1 MPEPRSTDLQ
11 EVELIQHV
19 FYGNLNNL
27 PNLASKIVRIF
38 TSSTFTDTSMERNS
52 LMQHTYPKLK
62 EYCREKHGLEFQVVD
77 MRWGVRD
84 EATDDHKT
92 TELCM
97 QEIDNCQRVSVGP
110 NFVVFLGQ
118 KYGYRPLPTNIE
130 EAEFRMILSVSSPTD
145 ARLLN
150 QWYKLDSNN
159 IPSLFCLQPVSSIF
173 TNFTN
178 KAHPRLMEED
188 QSQWWETMV
197 KLNRAVR
204 IAALE
209 LLNQGKF
216 TIQDNHRY
224 NWSVTEQEVVRG
236 ILNAKDRVDHTLAF
250 FRHIE
255 NINVNYLRHSMK
267 FIDIVSKQID
277 EEAQR
282 MLSDLRD
289 IRVPAALPESSI
301 IRYKV
306 QWSDEEGL
314 NRTVHAEYLQN
325 FIDTFY
331 TRIVEL
337 IDRGV
342 GQQKSLAVNR
352 VYTEIL
358 QQLHV
363 VNYFSQDFQ
372 GRTDILER
380 VRHYVHGSSKQPLV
394 LWGEGGCGKSSML
407 AKIVSESKSWFASKN
422 CSLIRLVRF
431 LGTTPDSSSIGPLLR
446 SVCQQISILYEIP
459 ENSIPVELSQL
470 TNYFKRLLEKA
481 TADKP
486 LCIFFDSLDQLSSA
500 DGAHSMCW
508 LPPTLPNHV
517 KLIVSTLPGIYNIL
531 NTLRNIIDSRENFV
545 QIKPLGEDL
554 ATTVLKAWLDRHHRT
569 ISNAQWEL
577 VHQRLVECNIPL
589 YIKLVFDEIKL
600 WKSYTKP
607 QEKDLA
613 KTVST
618 SINKLLG
625 RIENQHGHI
634 LVEHA
639 LSYITASK
647 SGLSEAELEDL
658 ISLDETVLNDVYQY
672 HLPPIRR
679 IPPLL
684 WTRIRNDLPNYLVER
699 EADGVSVVSWYH
711 RQFAEVSHE
720 RYLSNPDER
729 RIYHS
734 NMADYYLGI
743 WAGRPKPFQFSDHQK
758 RMFNLT
764 STDGEADR
772 KVPAQPLIFTINNVT
787 VTVTT
792 TSPTVR
798 YNLRKLSEL
807 PFQLIHAQREDD
819 LYNYVLFNYDFIHA
833 KLSCMPLNLC
843 IFDYESALE
852 FVYDK
857 EVKLMSDALRLS
869 SSVLASDP
877 NNLACQIIG
886 RLLPFYITCHKIAS
900 FIDQCESIG
909 LQVMGLVPA
918 FNTLASPGGP
928 LVYSLEAHQFA
939 VYGLEVVSSGQS
951 LLTVS
956 NKFIV
961 FDLSGGDIVRII
973 DPKIEGIMTYL
984 SLAPDQRYC
993 VTTTIS
999 NQYII
1004 CNLLTGDFILRD
1016 YQPLTNNQQQT
1027 GGHTTKTN
1035 NKTTS
1040 GQPTDSLLGAHVS
1053 NTHFVLWTAKMYQV
1067 YTNKGEL
1074 LTSQAT
1080 RYQIIQIEVLDG
1092 PQVEIVCRTEDVKDD
1107 QDVIRDRLVID
1118 YLFVS
1123 NNNDQTDI
1131 NNNNNSSRC
1140 LIGGRKNIHSALVL
1154 TRDKRRMYTCC
1165 EINDNNVEMY
1175 VNKPHPV
1182 HYATQRIWAFDQQ
1195 LYENK
1200 DRIFSL
1206 ILSDDEN
1213 YLMAVIFKGFKIFSF
1228 RSYLWK
1234 TCLLPGSVRNI
1245 MSGAKRLTYTA
1256 AFSQDNRYCIAC
1268 VKSSVYV
1275 FEIEWGDLVASF
1287 DSHFGRI
1294 LVIKCLST
1302 GSGGNNYVITAG
1314 IDKTTKVWNLQNA
1327 KEKSISIAQLDKS
1340 IEMIHIS
1347 TETQLIMAQS
1357 RTQLCLFDIQ
1367 SGLMIGELSANP
1379 HGSIYQCTVLCT
1391 NGLFAASA
1399 ESGNFVIY
1407 DIEERKPSSITPLKN
1422 VFQLLLHSAETMILA
1437 LTTETV
1443 ATQVSGTSN
1452 NGPVNISPNG
1462 QTIRAISYGIPDGDV
1477 IYEILSNMKRLN
1489 QPKKVACTADDTYFV
1504 FIEEKKNNE
1513 ILALYDPMTG
1523 EYVHN
1528 VKLNYPGYKDITL
1541 MVTIP
1546 KQPYL
1551 IGLIDS
1557 EKGIVMNVRDKKV
1570 HLTLPKWGGQLSS
1583 DGKYGLYAPTRGG
1596 LEIFEFRTGKVVRT
1610 LIGKVAEGVFEVL
1623 TFFTPTNNHVIYYHK
1638 GKRTIRVFRTQDGQ
1652 QIADMKCPTKVR
1664 QAIATHDGRALV
1676 VGYEDGAI
1684 QVFLIVDH
1692 FDESTVNYLK
1702 HWRKRQF
1709 PGKIEHIRK
1718 ETTEKQSELITT

>member
-1 MPEPRSTDLQ
+1 MPEPTSTEAQ
-11 EVELIQHV
+11 EAELLRHV
-19 FYGNLNNL
+19 FYGNLHDL
-27 PNLASKIVRIF
+27 PSLASKIVRIF

-118 KYGYRPLPTNIE
+118 KYGYRPLPTKIE
-130 EAEFRMILSVSSPTD
+130 DAEFRNVLSVSSPDD
-145 ARLLN
+145 ARLLSL
-150 QWYKLDSNN
+150 WYKLDSNN

-188 QSQWWETMV
+188 QSQWWETMG

-204 IAALE
+204 SAALE
-209 LLNQGKF
+209 LFNQGIF
-216 TIQDNHRY
+216 SAFDNHRY

-236 ILNAKDRVDHTLAF
+236 ILNAKDRVDHTLGF

-255 NINVNYLRHSMK
+255 NINIGLLRHAMK
-267 FIDIVSKQID
+267 FIDIAAKQVD

-289 IRVPAALPESSI
+289 VRVPAALPESSI
-301 IRYKV
+301 IRYTV
-306 QWSDEEGL
+306 EWTDEDGL
-314 NRTVHAEYLQN
+314 NKNFHAEYLQN
-325 FIDTFY
+325 FIETFY
-331 TRIVEL
+331 TRLVEL

-342 GQQKSLAVNR
+342 SQQKSLSSNR
-352 VYTEIL
+352 LGTEIL

-363 VNYFSQDFQ
+363 VNNFSQDFQ
-372 GRTDILER
+372 GRTDVLER
-380 VRHYVHGSSKQPLV
+380 IRHYIQGSSRQPLV
-394 LWGEGGCGKSSML
+394 LWGDGGCGKSSML
-407 AKIVSESKSWFASKN
+407 AKTVSESNSWFSSQH
-422 CSLIRLVRF
+422 CTPIRLVRF
-431 LGTTPDSSSIGPLLR
+431 LGTTPDSSSVGPLLR
-446 SVCQQISILYEIP
+446 SVCQQINYLYDVSDNTIP
-459 ENSIPVELSQL
+459 TELSQL

-486 LCIFFDSLDQLSSA
+486 LNIFFDSLDQLSSA
-500 DGAHSMCW
+500 DGAHSMSW
-508 LPPTLPNHV
+508 LPPILPNHI
-517 KLIVSTLPGIYNIL
+517 KLVVSTLPGIHNIL
-531 NTLRNIIDSRENFV
+531 NTLRNLIDSHENFV
-545 QIKPLGEDL
+545 QIKPLGEEL
-554 ATTVLKAWLDRHHRT
+554 GKIVLKAWLARHHRT
-569 ISNAQWEL
+569 ISEPQWTL
-577 VHQRLVECNIPL
+577 VHERLAECSTPL
-589 YIKLVFDEIKL
+589 YVKLVFDEIKL
-600 WKSYTKP
+600 WKSYTKI

-634 LVEHA
+634 LVAHA

-658 ISLDETVLNDVYQY
+658 ISLDETVLNDIYQY

-684 WTRIRNDLPNYLVER
+684 WTRIRNDVPNYLVER
-699 EADGVSVVSWYH
+699 EAEGVSVVSWYH

-720 RYLSNPDER
+720 RYLSNPEER

-734 NMADYYLGI
+734 SMADYYLGI
-743 WAGRPKPFQFSDHQK
+743 WAARPKPFQYSEQQR
-758 RMFNLT
+758 RMFNIE
-764 STDGEADR
+764 SAESEADR
-772 KVPAQPLIFTINNVT
+772 KVPAQPLIFTISDATAT
-787 VTVTT
+787 VSTT
-792 TSPTVR
+792 PTVR

-807 PFQLIHAQREDD
+807 PYQLIRSQREDD
-819 LYNYVLFNYDFIHA
+819 LYKNVLFNYDFMHA

-852 FVYDK
+852 FFFDK
-857 EVKLMSDALRLS
+857 EVRLVSDALRLS

-877 NNLACQIIG
+877 NNLICQVIG
-886 RLLPFYITCHKIAS
+886 RLFPFYETCHKIAS
-900 FIDQCESIG
+900 LIDQCESTG

-928 LVYSLEAHQFA
+928 LVYSLEAHAFA
-939 VYGLEVVSSGQS
+939 VYGLEVISSGQS

-956 NKFIV
+956 NRFIV
-961 FDLSGGDIVRII
+961 FDLSSGDIVRII

-984 SLAPDQRYC
+984 ALAPDQRYC

-1004 CNLLTGDFILRD
+1004 CSLLTGDFILRD
-1016 YQPLTNNQQQT
+1016 YQPT
-1027 GGHTTKTN
+1027 GGNTTKTN
-1035 NKTTS
+1035 SKTNT
-1040 GQPTDSLLGAHVS
+1040 GQPTEPLLGAHTS

-1074 LTSQAT
+1074 LTSQST
-1080 RYQIIQIEVLDG
+1080 RFPIIQIEVLDG
-1092 PQVEIVCRTEDVKDD
+1092 PQVETICRSEDVKDD
-1107 QDVIRDRLVID
+1107 QDVARDRLVID
-1118 YLFVS
+1118 YCFVS
-1123 NNNDQTDI
+1123 NNDLETDI
-1131 NNNNNSSRC
+1131 NNNNNNNPSRC

-1154 TRDKRRMYTCC
+1154 TRDKRRMYSCC
-1165 EINDNNVEMY
+1165 EINDYNIEMY
-1175 VNKPHPV
+1175 LNKPHPV
-1182 HYATQRIWAFDQQ
+1182 HYATQRIWAFDHQ

-1213 YLMAVIFKGFKIFSF
+1213 YLMAVTFKGFKIFSF

-1234 TCLLPGSVRNI
+1234 TCVLPGSVRNI

-1294 LVIKCLST
+1294 LVVKCLST
-1302 GSGGNNYVITAG
+1302 GSGGNNYIITTG
-1314 IDKTTKVWNLQNA
+1314 MDKTTKVWNLQNA

-1340 IEMIHIS
+1340 IEMMHIS
-1347 TETQLIMAQS
+1347 TDAKLIMAQS
-1357 RTQLCLFDIQ
+1357 RTQLCLFDMR
-1367 SGLMIGELSANP
+1367 SGIMTGQLSISP
-1379 HGSIYQCTVLCT
+1379 HGSIYQCTALCT

-1407 DIEERKPSSITPLKN
+1407 DIEERKKSFITPLKS
-1422 VFQLLLHSAETMILA
+1422 VFQLLLYSAETMILV
-1437 LTTETV
+1437 LTAEPAPATTV
-1443 ATQVSGTSN
+1443 SSESVNAQVNT
-1452 NGPVNISPNG
+1452 SPNG
-1462 QTIRAISYGIPDGDV
+1462 QTVRAISYAIPDGDL
-1477 IYEILSNMKRLN
+1477 IYEIVSNMKRSN
-1489 QPKKVACTADDTYFV
+1489 QPKKVVYTADDTYFV
-1504 FIEEKKNNE
+1504 FIEEKKDTE
-1513 ILALYDPMTG
+1513 VLALYDPMTG
-1523 EYVHN
+1523 EHVHN
-1528 VKLNYPGYKDITL
+1528 VKLNYPAYKDITL

-1557 EKGIVMNVRDKKV
+1557 EKGIVMNV
-1570 HLTLPKWGGQLSS
+1570 HFTLPKWGGQISS
-1583 DGKYGLYAPTRGG
+1583 DGRYGLYAPTRGG
-1596 LEIFEFRTGKVVRT
+1596 LEIFDFRNGKVVRT
-1610 LIGKVAEGVFEVL
+1610 LIGKIAEGVFDVMA
-1623 TFFTPTNNHVIYYHK
+1623 FFTPTNEHVIYYHK
-1638 GKRTIRVFRTQDGQ
+1638 GKRTIRVFRTEDGRQ
-1652 QIADMKCPTKVR
+1652 LADMKCPAKVR
-1664 QAIATHDGRALV
+1664 QATVTNDGRVLV

-1692 FDESTVNYLK
+1692 SDETTVDYLRN
-1702 HWRKRQF
+1702 WRKHQF
-1709 PGKIEHIRK
+1709 PSISEPERQQTP
-1718 ETTEKQSELITT
+1718 ERQPELTTT

>member
-1 MPEPRSTDLQ
+1 MPEPNSADTQL
-11 EVELIQHV
+11 LQHV
-19 FYGNLNNL
+19 FYGKLDNL
-27 PNLASKIVRIF
+27 PSLASKIVRIF

-52 LMQHTYPKLK
+52 LMQHIYPKLK
-62 EYCREKHGLEFQVVD
+62 DFCREKHGLEFQVVD

-118 KYGYRPLPTNIE
+118 KYGYRPLPTKVE
-130 EAEFRMILSVSSPTD
+130 EAEFQVILSVSSPED
-145 ARLLN
+145 AKLLS
-150 QWYKLDSNN
+150 QWYKLDSNH

-188 QSQWWETMV
+188 QSQWWETMG

-209 LLNQGKF
+209 LMNQGKF
-216 TIQDNHRY
+216 TAHDNHRY

-236 ILNAKDRVDHTLAF
+236 ILKAKDIVDHTVAF

-255 NINVNYLRHSMK
+255 NINISLLRHSMK
-267 FIDIVSKQID
+267 FIDIVSKQVD

-289 IRVPAALPESSI
+289 VRVPAALPESSI
-301 IRYKV
+301 IRYSIE
-306 QWSDEEGL
+306 WSDEDGL
-314 NRTVHAEYLQN
+314 NKNFHAEYLEN
-325 FIDTFY
+325 FINTFHD
-331 TRIVEL
+331 RIVEL

-342 GQQKSLAVNR
+342 GQQKGLASNR
-352 VYTEIL
+352 VYSEIL

-372 GRTDILER
+372 GRTEVLER
-380 VRHYVHGSSKQPLV
+380 VRNYIQGTSKQPLV

-407 AKIVSESKSWFASKN
+407 AKVVTESESWFPSKN
-422 CSLIRLVRF
+422 CSQIRLVRF

-446 SVCQQISILYEIP
+446 SVCQQISFLYDVP
-459 ENSIPVELSQL
+459 DSAIPVELSQL
-470 TNYFKRLLEKA
+470 TLHFKRLLEKA
-481 TADKP
+481 TTEKP

-500 DGAHSMCW
+500 DGAHSMSW

-531 NTLRNIIDSRENFV
+531 NTLRNLIDSRENFV
-545 QIKPLGEDL
+545 QIKPLGEAL
-554 ATTVLKAWLDRHHRT
+554 GKTVLQAWLARNHRT
-569 ISNAQWEL
+569 ISDAQWFGEL
-577 VHQRLVECNIPL
+577 VHERLAECNTPL
-589 YIKLVFDEIKL
+589 YVKLVYDEIKL
-600 WKSYTKP
+600 WKSFTKT

-711 RQFAEVSHE
+711 RQFAEVSQE
-720 RYLSNPDER
+720 RYLSNPEER

-734 NMADYYLGI
+734 NMADYYLGM
-743 WAGRPKPFQFSDHQK
+743 WAGRPKPFQFSENQK
-758 RMFNLT
+758 RMFNI
-764 STDGEADR
+764 SSPDGEADR
-772 KVPAQPLIFTINNVT
+772 KVPAQPLIFTTSNAAETAT
-787 VTVTT
+787 VT
-792 TSPTVR
+792 STVR
-798 YNLRKLSEL
+798 YNFRKLSEL
-807 PFQLIHAQREDD
+807 PFQLIRAQREDD
-819 LYNYVLFNYDFIHA
+819 LYSNVLFYYDFLHA

-852 FVYDK
+852 YAFDK
-857 EVKLMSDALRLS
+857 EVKLVGDALRLS

-877 NNLACQIIG
+877 NNLACQIMG
-886 RLLPFYITCHKIAS
+886 RLLPFYTTCSKIAS
-900 FIDQCESIG
+900 LIDQCESTG

-939 VYGLEVVSSGQS
+939 IYGLEVVSSGQS

-961 FDLSGGDIVRII
+961 FDLSSGDIVRTI

-984 SLAPDQRYC
+984 SIAPDQRHC
-993 VTTTIS
+993 VTITIS

-1016 YQPLTNNQQQT
+1016 FKPPASTQLAGENSNKNSN
-1027 GGHTTKTN
+1027 KTN
-1035 NKTTS
+1035 N
-1040 GQPTDSLLGAHVS
+1040 GAPADPLLGASAS
-1053 NTHFVLWTAKMYQV
+1053 NTHFVIWTSRIYQV
-1067 YTNKGEL
+1067 FTNKAEL
-1074 LTSQAT
+1074 LTTQT
-1080 RYQIIQIEVLDG
+1080 MRYQIIQIEVLEG
-1092 PQVEIVCRTEDVKDD
+1092 SQLEIVCRSEDVKDD
-1107 QDVIRDRLVID
+1107 QDVGRDRLLID
-1118 YLFVS
+1118 YCFVPTNDRHS
-1123 NNNDQTDI
+1123 DANNNNDND
-1131 NNNNNSSRC
+1131 SRS

-1165 EINDNNVEMY
+1165 EINDFNIEVY
-1175 VNKPHPV
+1175 LNKPHPL
-1182 HYATQRIWAFDQQ
+1182 HPTTQRIWAFDHQ
-1195 LYENK
+1195 LFENK

-1206 ILSDDEN
+1206 ILSEDEN
-1213 YLMAVIFKGFKIFSF
+1213 YLMAVVFKGFKIFSF

-1234 TCLLPGSVRNI
+1234 TCSLPGSVRNI

-1268 VKSSVYV
+1268 VKSTVYV
-1275 FEIEWGDLVASF
+1275 FEMEWGDLVASF

-1294 LVIKCLST
+1294 LVVKCLST
-1302 GSGGNNYVITAG
+1302 GGGNNYVITTG
-1314 IDKTTKVWNLQNA
+1314 MDKTTKVWNLQNA
-1327 KEKSISIAQLDKS
+1327 KEKSISTAQLDKC

-1347 TETQLIMAQS
+1347 TDAHIILAQS
-1357 RTQLCLFDIQ
+1357 RTQLCIFDMRTGYMTGQ
-1367 SGLMIGELSANP
+1367 LSANP
-1379 HGSIYQCTVLCT
+1379 HGSIYQCTALCT

-1399 ESGNFVIY
+1399 ESGNVVLY
-1407 DIEERKPSSITPLKN
+1407 DMEEKKTAFITPLKS
-1422 VFQLLLHSAETMILA
+1422 VFQFLLHSSETMVLV
-1437 LTTETV
+1437 LTTEPAPTV
-1443 ATQVSGTSN
+1443 ARSASNPAPAGNNQSGPS
-1452 NGPVNISPNG
+1452 
-1462 QTIRAISYGIPDGDV
+1462 IRAISYGIPDGD
-1477 IYEILSNMKRLN
+1477 IMYEIVSSVKRVN
-1489 QPKKVACTADDTYFV
+1489 NPKKVVCTAEDTYFV
-1504 FIEEKKNNE
+1504 FIEDKKGHD
-1513 ILALYDPMTG
+1513 ILAIYDPMTG
-1523 EYVHN
+1523 DHVHN
-1528 VKLNYPGYKDITL
+1528 IKLNYASYKDITS

-1570 HLTLPKWGGQLSS
+1570 HLTLPKWGGQISS

-1596 LEIFEFRTGKVVRT
+1596 LDIFEFRTGKVVRT
-1610 LIGKVAEGVFEVL
+1610 LIGKVAEGVFDVL
-1623 TFFTPTNNHVIYYHK
+1623 AFFTPTNEHVVYYHK
-1638 GKRTIRVFRTQDGQ
+1638 GKRTIRLFRAEDGKQ
-1652 QIADMKCPTKVR
+1652 LADMKCPTKVR
-1664 QAIATHDGRALV
+1664 QATATQDGLALV

-1684 QVFLIVDH
+1684 QMFLIVDQ
-1692 FDESTVNYLK
+1692 DKESDIEHLK
-1702 HWRKRQF
+1702 SWRKYQYQ
-1709 PGKIEHIRK
+1709 KQIENAQQ
-1718 ETTEKQSELITT
+1718 ETTEKQPEHTM

>member
-1 MPEPRSTDLQ
+1 MPEPIAGDRQ
-11 EVELIQHV
+11 EAELIQHI
-19 FYGNLNNL
+19 FYGKLDNL
-27 PNLASKIVRIF
+27 PGLASKIVRIF

-52 LMQHTYPKLK
+52 LMQHTYPQLK

-118 KYGYRPLPTNIE
+118 KYGYRPLPTKVE
-130 EAEFRMILSVSSPTD
+130 DAEFQMILSVSSKED

-159 IPSLFCLQPVSSIF
+159 IPNLFCLQPVSSIF

-188 QSQWWETMV
+188 QSQWWETMG

-204 IAALE
+204 VAALE
-209 LLNQGKF
+209 LFKDGRF
-216 TIQDNHRY
+216 TAFDNHRY

-236 ILNAKDRVDHTLAF
+236 ILNAKDVLDHTLAF

-255 NINVNYLRHSMK
+255 NINISLLRHSMK
-267 FIDIVSKQID
+267 FIDIAAKQID

-289 IRVPAALPESSI
+289 VRVPATLPASSI
-301 IRYKV
+301 IRYTV
-306 QWSDEEGL
+306 PWSDDDGL
-314 NRTVHAEYLQN
+314 NRTVHADYLQN

-331 TRIVEL
+331 KRIVEL

-342 GQQKSLAVNR
+342 GQQKSLSANR

-363 VNYFSQDFQ
+363 VNNFSQDFQ
-372 GRTDILER
+372 GRADILER
-380 VRHYVHGSSKQPLV
+380 VRNYIQGSSKQPVV

-407 AKIVSESKSWFASKN
+407 AKIASESTSWFPSKT
-422 CSLIRLVRF
+422 CTPIRLVRF

-446 SVCQQISILYEIP
+446 SVCQQLSLLYQVP
-459 ENSIPVELSQL
+459 DNTIPVELSAL
-470 TNYFKRLLEKA
+470 TNHFKRLLEKA

-486 LCIFFDSLDQLSSA
+486 LCMFFDSLDQLSSA
-500 DGAHSMCW
+500 DGAHSMSW

-517 KLIVSTLPGIYNIL
+517 KLVVSTLPGIFNIL
-531 NTLRNIIDSRENFV
+531 NTLRNIIDSRENFI
-545 QIKPLGEDL
+545 QIKPLGEEL
-554 ATTVLKAWLDRHHRT
+554 GKIVLKAWLARHNRT
-569 ISNAQWEL
+569 ISDVQWLL
-577 VHQRLVECNIPL
+577 VHERLTECNTPL
-589 YIKLVFDEIKL
+589 YVKLVFDEIKL
-600 WKSYTKP
+600 WKSYTQT

-613 KTVST
+613 TTVST
-618 SINKLLG
+618 SISKLLA

-699 EADGVSVVSWYH
+699 EAEGVSVVSWYH
-711 RQFAEVSHE
+711 RQFAEVSNE
-720 RYLSNPDER
+720 RYLSKEDER
-729 RIYHS
+729 RTYHS
-734 NMADYYLGI
+734 QMADYFLGI
-743 WAGRPKPFQFSDHQK
+743 WAGCPKPFQFTDNQK

-772 KVPAQPLIFTINNVT
+772 KVPAQPLIFTINNAAAE
-787 VTVTT
+787 TT
-792 TSPTVR
+792 TIR

-807 PFQLIHAQREDD
+807 PYQLIRAQRVDD
-819 LYNYVLFNYDFIHA
+819 LYTHVLFNYDFMLA

-843 IFDYESALE
+843 IFDYESSFE
-852 FVYDK
+852 YVFDK

-877 NNLACQIIG
+877 TNLACQIIG
-886 RLLPFYITCHKIAS
+886 RLLPFYTTCRKIAS
-900 FIDQCESIG
+900 FIDQCESTG
-909 LQVMGLVPA
+909 LQHMGLVPA
-918 FNTLASPGGP
+918 FNNLASPGGP

-939 VYGLEVVSSGQS
+939 VYGLEVVSSGQH

-961 FDLSGGDIVRII
+961 FDLSSGDIVRII
-973 DPKIEGIMTYL
+973 DPKIEGIMTFL
-984 SLAPDQRYC
+984 AVAPDQRYC

-1004 CNLLTGDFILRD
+1004 CNLLTGEFILRNF
-1016 YQPLTNNQQQT
+1016 QPPTNNQQQV
-1027 GGHTTKTN
+1027 GAGI
-1035 NKTTS
+1035 NKPANKPNAGT
-1040 GQPTDSLLGAHVS
+1040 PADPLLGAAVS
-1053 NTHFVLWTAKMYQV
+1053 NTFFALWTAKMYQV

-1074 LTSQAT
+1074 LTTQST
-1080 RYQIIQIEVLDG
+1080 RYQIIQIEVLEG
-1092 PQVEIVCRTEDVKDD
+1092 PEVEIVCRSEDVKDD
-1107 QDVIRDRLVID
+1107 QDVARDRMTID
-1118 YLFVS
+1118 YCFVPNINQQTETND
-1123 NNNDQTDI
+1123 NNPP
-1131 NNNNNSSRC
+1131 RC
-1140 LIGGRKNIHSALVL
+1140 LTGGRKNIHSALVL

-1175 VNKPHPV
+1175 LNKPHPTN
-1182 HYATQRIWAFDQQ
+1182 YATERVWAFDHQ

-1200 DRIFSL
+1200 DRVFSF
-1206 ILSDDEN
+1206 ILSNDEN
-1213 YLMAVIFKGFKIFSF
+1213 YLMAVTFKGFKIFSF

-1245 MSGAKRLTYTA
+1245 MSGTKRLTYTA
-1256 AFSQDNRYCIAC
+1256 AFSHDNRYCIAC
-1268 VKSSVYV
+1268 VKSSVYM
-1275 FEIEWGDLVASF
+1275 FEIEWGELVASF

-1294 LVIKCLST
+1294 LVLKCLST
-1302 GSGGNNYVITAG
+1302 ASGGNNYIITTG
-1314 IDKTTKVWNLQNA
+1314 MDKTTKVWNLQNA
-1327 KEKSISIAQLDKS
+1327 KEKSITIAQLDKI
-1340 IEMIHIS
+1340 IEMMHIS
-1347 TETQLIMAQS
+1347 TDTQIILAQS
-1357 RTQLCLFDIQ
+1357 RTQLCIFDMKTGSILGQ
-1367 SGLMIGELSANP
+1367 LSANKN
-1379 HGSIYQCTVLCT
+1379 GSIYQCTAMCS
-1391 NGLFAASA
+1391 NGLFAVSA
-1399 ESGNFVIY
+1399 ESGNLVLW
-1407 DIEERKPSSITPLKN
+1407 DIEERKPSFVTPLRN
-1422 VFQLLLHSAETMILA
+1422 IFQLLLHSAETMVLVLTCEAAVAPVPSASGNTPSSNVPLGQNILA
-1437 LTTETV
+1437 
-1443 ATQVSGTSN
+1443 VSY
-1452 NGPVNISPNG
+1452 
-1462 QTIRAISYGIPDGDV
+1462 AIPDGDV
-1477 IYEILSNMKRLN
+1477 IYEIITNIKRMHH
-1489 QPKKVACTADDTYFV
+1489 PKKVVCTADDMYLV
-1504 FIEEKKNNE
+1504 IIEEKKNTE
-1513 ILALYDPMTG
+1513 VLGLYDPMTG
-1523 EYVHN
+1523 EHVYN
-1528 VKLNYPGYKDITL
+1528 VKLNYPSYRDIIS

-1551 IGLIDS
+1551 VGLIDS
-1557 EKGIVMNVRDKKV
+1557 EKGVVMNLRDKKV
-1570 HLTLPKWGGQLSS
+1570 HITLPKWGGQISS

-1596 LEIFEFRTGKVVRT
+1596 LEMFEFRNGKVAKT
-1610 LIGKVAEGVFEVL
+1610 LIGKVAEGVFDVL
-1623 TFFTPTNNHVIYYHK
+1623 TFFTPTNNHVIYYNK
-1638 GKRTIRVFRTQDGQ
+1638 GKRTIRVFRTVDGR
-1652 QIADMKCPTKVR
+1652 QIADMKCPAKVR
-1664 QAIATHDGRALV
+1664 QAIATQDGRALV
-1676 VGYEDGAI
+1676 VGYEDGAV
-1684 QVFLIVDH
+1684 QVFLIIDH
-1692 FDESTVNYLK
+1692 LEPSTIDYLK
-1702 HWRKRQF
+1702 SWRKRQY
-1709 PGKIEHIRK
+1709 GSQIEALQR
-1718 ETTEKQSELITT
+1718 ELTEKQGETTTTA